1 MELFVF
7 SPVNLLG
14 TVTLLVE
21 DSCDFFTPT
30 DKLPGF
36 GEFNHCGMGGEW
48 GPPEGCSEDPN
59 SVFPL
64 VLVVGWKL
72 IACP

>member
-1 MELFVF
+1 MELLFF
-7 SPVNLLG
+7 LPVNLLS

-30 DKLPGF
+30 NKLPGF
-36 GEFNHCGMGGEW
+36 GEFNHCGTEGEW
-48 GPPEGCSEDPN
+48 GPSEGYLEDAN

-64 VLVVGWKL
+64 VLVVAGKF